1 MSLHTSSRQIVRYDA
16 TFKAESKIIAQPIG
30 SKRLSVSSC
39 LLTCTG
45 KPVSLYPELCLL
57 SPCEKHCG
65 GDHVCAGA
73 HGESLC
79 VPVPVAAESHATI
92 VQAVGPV
99 LKHRAK
105 QFGDVGCPVG
115 VCTDSIR

>member
-1 MSLHTSSRQIVRYDA
+1 M
-16 TFKAESKIIAQPIG
+16 
-30 SKRLSVSSC
+30 
-39 LLTCTG
+39 
-45 KPVSLYPELCLL
+45 
-57 SPCEKHCG
+57 
-65 GDHVCAGA
+65 CAGA